1 MGNHN
6 IELRRIL
13 RHELAKAI
21 NNYRHQNKIK
31 AEEIAPLC
39 GVPAKK
45 ICRIERTGYGN
56 WNEFKNIIKTL
67 NVEIHIRVK
76 RME

>member
-6 IELRRIL
+6 TELRRIL

-21 NNYRHQNKIK
+21 NNYRHKNKIK

-39 GVPAKK
+39 GISAKK
-45 ICRIERTGYGN
+45 IFHIEKTGHGN

-67 NVEIHIRVK
+67 NAEIHVRIK
-76 RME
+76 RIE